1 MASTG
6 KLGRGVAIV
15 GAGMSQFGA
24 FKDRTSRDLFVE
36 AFKDMEASVDKGFD
50 PKDIQGIYVS
60 TFAPEL
66 FEDQC
71 HLGPIVT
78 DAVGLIPRPAT
89 RIEGACASGGIAIR
103 HGVMAIASGISDM
116 VLIGGV
122 EKMSNLATEQVQDT
136 LAAASDIVYEA
147 AAAFTFPGLYAA
159 IATAHMSK
167 YGTTVEDFMRVGI
180 KNHNNGQHNPKGQF
194 NRSIGQLMEARKKKC
209 EAKGQYCID
218 YQTEMDFLKDPA
230 ANPTIAWPMRLF
242 DCSPISDGAACLLLV
257 SEEIARNFTDKPIH
271 VIGTGQASDYPQQ
284 SRPDMST
291 IGAAKVASKQA
302 YDMAGVKPEDIQVT
316 EVHDCFTIAELVAL
330 EDLGYFEPGQAAK
343 ATAEGVTSREG
354 AKPINTSGGLKSK
367 GHPVGASGLGQAL
380 EIFKQLRDEAGARQ
394 VLNKNLRLGLTHNVG
409 ATGASCAVHIY
420 ERRS

>member
-1 MASTG
+1 MASQG
-6 KLGRGVAIV
+6 KLARSVAIV
-15 GAGMSQFGA
+15 GAGMSKFGA
-24 FKDRTSRDLFVE
+24 FKDKTSRDLFVE

-50 PKDIQGIYVS
+50 PKDIQSIYVS

-71 HLGPIVT
+71 HMGPIVT

-89 RIEGACASGGIAIR
+89 RIEGACAAGGIALR
-103 HGVMAIASGISDM
+103 QGVLAIASGICDM

-159 IATAHMSK
+159 IGTAHMAK

-180 KNHNNGQHNPKGQF
+180 KNHNHGQYNPKGQF
-194 NRSIGQLMEARKKKC
+194 NQSIRQLMENRKKKC

-218 YQTEMDFLKDPA
+218 YQTEMDFMQDPA
-230 ANPTIAWPMRLF
+230 ANPTVAWPMRLF

-257 SEEIARNFTDKPIH
+257 SEEIAKNFTDKPIH
-271 VIGTGQASDYPQQ
+271 IIGSGQASDYSQQ
-284 SRPDMST
+284 SRPDMTT
-291 IGAAKVASKQA
+291 IGAAKEASKQA
-302 YDMAGVKPEDIQVT
+302 YEMAGVKAEDIQVT

-330 EDLGYFEPGQAAK
+330 EDLGYFKPGQAAA
-343 ATAEGVTSREG
+343 ATANGTTTKEGP
-354 AKPINTSGGLKSK
+354 KPVNCSGGLKSK
-367 GHPVGASGLGQAL
+367 GHPIGASGLGQAL
-380 EIFKQLRDEAGARQ
+380 EIFKQLRGEAGDRQ
-394 VLNKNLRLGLTHNVG
+394 VPNKNLRLGLTHNVG